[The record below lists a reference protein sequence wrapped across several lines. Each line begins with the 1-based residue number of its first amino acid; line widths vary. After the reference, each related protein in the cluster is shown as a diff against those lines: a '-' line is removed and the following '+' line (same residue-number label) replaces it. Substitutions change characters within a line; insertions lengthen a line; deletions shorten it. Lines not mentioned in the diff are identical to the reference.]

1 MYCLCILSFSALA
14 YSVEIKPVCK
24 FFTAINLIGSVTLS
38 LLLFRVM
45 CHSFSFNMLALQYKQ
60 CFISVAEHLD
70 PINVKIAELKEALE
84 SVTAEQKY
92 LKAREARHRH
102 SKLIG
107 LACALLKNNTSANK
121 KKGP

>member
-1 MYCLCILSFSALA
+1 
-14 YSVEIKPVCK
+14 
-24 FFTAINLIGSVTLS
+24 
-38 LLLFRVM
+38 
-45 CHSFSFNMLALQYKQ
+45 
-60 CFISVAEHLD
+60 LD